1 MSEEPTGIKRVLAV
15 SPDATRSGAAP
26 WLRDLLRWAVD
37 ERGVTAE
44 VILLEDGPLADP
56 LAELGPLHLV
66 PSGVVRL
73 GSVADALHRPRW
85 AHAVTRR
92 WLRHAIAEVG
102 PVDLVLAG
110 SPATTAALVP
120 HRRAL
125 APIVTHV
132 HEHGMGPATS
142 TAGCLDG
149 ACLVVAPTAAV
160 AEWAARP
167 PGAGGLGVPRER
179 VRLHAG
185 PVEPPARHPRP
196 DADGSALVVG
206 CGPVG
211 WRAGTDR
218 FVALAAAVDQRLPDR
233 EVRFAWI
240 GAPDGDGTDRDVL
253 DEIAVRGLDEL
264 VHLQGDVADRADR
277 LAAADVV
284 VVTARDDPYPVAA
297 VEAAL
302 AGTPVVGFR
311 PGTALL
317 AEAGH
322 DDRRVD
328 HLDVDGLA
336 DQVVDLVTAPDSGRL
351 LAGDLARAA
360 AAATTPLAAAAL
372 WSDIEDAVVA
382 AREGAG

>member
-1 MSEEPTGIKRVLAV
+1 MSEERTGIRRVLAV
-15 SPDATRSGAAP
+15 SPDASRAGAAP

-37 ERGVTAE
+37 ERDVTVE
-44 VILLEDGPLADP
+44 VILLEDGPLAGS
-56 LAELGPLHLV
+56 LAALGPLQVV
-66 PSGVVRL
+66 PGGLVRL
-73 GSVADALHRPRW
+73 GSVAEALHRPGW
-85 AHAVTRR
+85 AQAASQR
-92 WLRHAIAEVG
+92 WLRHAIAGVG

-110 SPATTAALVP
+110 SPATTAALRP

-125 APIVTHV
+125 APIVAQV
-132 HEHGMGPATS
+132 QEHGMGPATS
-142 TAGCLDG
+142 VAGSLDP
-149 ACLVVAPTAAV
+149 ACLVVVPTAAA

-167 PGAGGLGVPRER
+167 PGSGGLGVPRER
-179 VRLHAG
+179 LRLHAG
-185 PVEPPARHPRP
+185 PVDPPARHPRP

-218 FVALAAAVDQRLPDR
+218 FVALAAAVDRRIDDR

-240 GAPDGDGTDRDVL
+240 GAPDDDGTDRDVV

-264 VHLQGDVADRADR
+264 VHLQGDVADHADR

-297 VEAAL
+297 IEAAL

-317 AEAGH
+317 GEAGH

-328 HLDVDGLA
+328 HLDVDALA
-336 DQVVDLVTAPDSGRL
+336 EQVVDLVTSPDAGRL

-372 WSDIEDAVVA
+372 WADIEDAV